1 MDASGSTFIWAPQ
14 IEVAVVST
22 IWHEPSRCAGFLRVC
37 DPLVH
42 LTQPHLRIIL
52 EAISI
57 AYAELNA
64 ADWATVV
71 EVVRELGALEEVG
84 GLDGLNTVYSATE
97 PSPSPDFRER
107 VTDPIFAHH
116 IELLQEYAR
125 ARQMDPPRP
134 VARFSGGRG
143 TVRVN
148 KASHRPANPE
158 YIGDAIVRGIAYV
171 VRVDVSS
178 DGTFL
183 NFRLEPK
190 H

>member
-1 MDASGSTFIWAPQ
+1 MDASGHTFVFALE
-14 IEVAVVST
+14 IEVVTVST
-22 IWHEPSRCAGFLRVC
+22 IWRQPARCAEFLRVC

-42 LTQPHLRIIL
+42 LTQPYLRIIL
-52 EAISI
+52 EAVQI

-71 EVVRELGALEEVG
+71 EVVRELGQFEEVG

-97 PSPSPDFRER
+97 ITP
-107 VTDPIFAHH
+107 VIDPIFNHH

-134 VARFSGGRG
+134 VHRFSGGRG
-143 TVRVN
+143 TARIN

-158 YIGDAIVRGIAYV
+158 YLGDAIVRGLAYV